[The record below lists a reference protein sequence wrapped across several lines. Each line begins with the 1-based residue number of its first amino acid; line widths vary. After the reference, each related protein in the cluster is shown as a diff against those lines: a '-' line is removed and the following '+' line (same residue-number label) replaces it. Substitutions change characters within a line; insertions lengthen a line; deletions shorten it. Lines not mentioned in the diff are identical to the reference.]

1 MHSVYRLSFLII
13 VFLFLVY
20 ACNEETTIA
29 PPPDVDDT
37 NNGFESREVAQIFVK
52 NCLESGCHGDSEPHH
67 NLKLTSFSEMI
78 KGSIGRT
85 LDDHQH
91 KMMSKV
97 FHGDDPYGGSPIV
110 PFNAEKS
117 LMYILLTGGTEDQ
130 TQRMPYQK
138 SSLSQVDINTIK
150 DWIND
155 GARDYNGNVPYS
167 TDEKIFVCNQGS
179 DEVFEIDTDYK
190 VVSRIINVDLTPTL
204 VDAPHNVQI
213 RNGFYYVSLIAAGK
227 LLKIDAATNQIVGQV
242 SGLVYAGMIQ
252 LTNNGRT
259 AFVSRSSTAPDLYNT
274 IYAIDTET
282 MTLKKEIS
290 MPASGLPHAMWL
302 TSDDTKLYVGNMKQD
317 IISIIDVATLE
328 WEDDIDLSDNPAP
341 YYEPMHLYVSPD
353 DKYLYVNCR
362 TSSSMLVIKLE
373 TKQIIQELP
382 IQDHPMQSAITEDGN
397 KIYTVS
403 HHEPIITEITKTG
416 ETWSITRE
424 FTSEAF
430 HHLYGADISR
440 DGKYLYVTCSNND
453 PDHPFEPHYKTPG
466 VSRPSLVCI
475 YDIAQN
481 EIVKIIDV
489 GSFATG
495 IAAREN

>member
-1 MHSVYRLSFLII
+1 MRFIYFSTFALFVSL
-13 VFLFLVY
+13 FLFY
-20 ACNEETTIA
+20 SCNEETTIV
-29 PPPDVDDT
+29 PPVDVDET
-37 NNGFESREVAQIFVK
+37 NNGFETREVAEIFAK
-52 NCLESGCHGDSEPHH
+52 NCALSGCHAGTSPQHSL
-67 NLKLTSFSEMI
+67 NLTSYNEMI
-78 KGSIGRT
+78 KGSHGRPLGNHT
-85 LDDHQH
+85 HGKISGIFHDDNT
-91 KMMSKV
+91 
-97 FHGDDPYGGSPIV
+97 YGGSPIV
-110 PFNAEKS
+110 PYNAEKS

-138 SSLSQVDINTIK
+138 SSLSQTDINTIK
-150 DWIND
+150 DWINN
-155 GARDYNGNVPYS
+155 GAKNFNGNVPYS
-167 TDEKIFVCNQGS
+167 AGEKIFICNQGS
-179 DEVFEIDTDYK
+179 DEIFEIDTDYK
-190 VVSRIINVDLTPTL
+190 VVSRIIDVNLTPTL
-204 VDAPHNVQI
+204 VDAPHNIQI
-213 RNGFYYVSLIAAGK
+213 RNGFYYVTLIAAGK
-227 LLKIDAATNQIVGQV
+227 LLKINAATNQIVGQV
-242 SGLVYAGMIQ
+242 GGLVYAGMIQ

-302 TSDDTKLYVGNMKQD
+302 TSDDSKLYVGNMKQD

-362 TSSSMLVIKLE
+362 TSSSMLVVKLE
-373 TKQIIQELP
+373 TKQIIQEIP

-416 ETWSITRE
+416 ESWSITRE

-453 PDHPFEPHYKTPG
+453 PDHPFEPHYKIQG

-475 YDIAQN
+475 YDIVKN
-481 EIVKIIDV
+481 EIVKIIDI

-495 IAAREN
+495 IATREN